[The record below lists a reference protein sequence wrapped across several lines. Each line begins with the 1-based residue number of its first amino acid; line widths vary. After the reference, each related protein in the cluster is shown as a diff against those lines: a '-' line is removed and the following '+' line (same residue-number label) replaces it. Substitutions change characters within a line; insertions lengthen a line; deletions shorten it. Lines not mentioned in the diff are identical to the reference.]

1 LRRRDAAAA
10 DRVEAVQEW
19 RPKGVLKDQ
28 SHACSQIS
36 GPIEGSL
43 DEGSIVVIETRIRV
57 RPLSFGGS
65 K

>member
-1 LRRRDAAAA
+1 
-10 DRVEAVQEW
+10 VEAVQEW

-28 SHACSQIS
+28 SHSCSQIC
-36 GPIEGSL
+36 GPIEGSS